1 MIKLRLLTMFKLY
14 KYFLVTF
21 ILSIILIFQ
30 NCKNP
35 TPVNTLD
42 ENNEVISEEKLDSNH
57 INLLGRLDQLIKRF
71 PLPTEII
78 TSLFN
83 TRALYNPED
92 LNKVSNISRYTT
104 SYSKAF
110 NVGIYATDLIYNIRY
125 EQPQSALLYLNAT
138 KKLSDE
144 IGVTHVFNDKIIRR
158 FEENIDE
165 KDSLMFLSYMTFS
178 DLKKI
183 LRSNEQIELSLMVI
197 SGIWFEG
204 LHLSTSNFTE
214 SKIDD
219 ITNELVD
226 NIYNHKAQVEMIT
239 SILKDVKSEDVYL
252 NKLYNDLKNIDVFLK
267 NVEIQGT
274 ISKDE
279 IAKLSLIVKDLR
291 LKYIL

>member
-1 MIKLRLLTMFKLY
+1 MFKLRTMN
-14 KYFLVTF
+14 KLFFVLFFLV
-21 ILSIILIFQ
+21 IIISFQ

-35 TPVNTLD
+35 AT
-42 ENNEVISEEKLDSNH
+42 ENNTDESSEVTTEEKLDSNH
-57 INLLGRLDQLIKRF
+57 ISLLGKLDQLIKRF

-110 NVGIYATDLIYNIRY
+110 NIGIYATDLIYTIRY
-125 EQPQSALLYLNAT
+125 EQPQSALTYLDVT

-144 IGVTHVFNDKIIRR
+144 IGVTNVFNEKILSR

-165 KDSLMFLSYMTFS
+165 KDSLLFLSYMTFS
-178 DLKKI
+178 DLKKM
-183 LRSNEQIELSLMVI
+183 LRSNEQIELSLMVV

-204 LHLSTSNFTE
+204 LHISTSNFTE

-226 NIYNHKAQVEMIT
+226 NIYNHKNQVELIIN
-239 SILKDVKSEDVYL
+239 ILKDVKSEDVYL
-252 NKLYNDLKNIDVFLK
+252 NKLYNDLKNIDTFFK
-267 NVEIQGT
+267 NVEKEGT
-274 ISKDE
+274 INKDE
-279 IAKLSLIVKDLR
+279 ISKLSLIVKDLR

>member
-1 MIKLRLLTMFKLY
+1 MCKFFNIN
-14 KYFLVTF
+14 KYFF
-21 ILSIILIFQ
+21 IAFIFIFSFILIFQ
-30 NCKNP
+30 NCKSP
-35 TPVNTLD
+35 KH
-42 ENNEVISEEKLDSNH
+42 EVISDQSNEEITEESLDSTH
-57 INLLGRLDQLIKRF
+57 ITLLSKLDQLIKKF

-83 TRALYNPED
+83 TRSLYNPED

-110 NVGIYATDLIYNIRY
+110 NIGIYATDLIYNIRY
-125 EQPQSALLYLNAT
+125 EQPQSALTYLDVT

-144 IGVTHVFNDKIIRR
+144 IGVTNVFNEKILRR

-165 KDSLMFLSYMTFS
+165 KDSLMFLSYMAFS
-178 DLKKI
+178 DLKKM
-183 LRSNEQIELSLMVI
+183 LRSNEQIELSLMVV

-219 ITNELVD
+219 ITNELIA
-226 NIYNHKAQVEMIT
+226 NIYKHKTQVELIID
-239 SILKDVKSEDVYL
+239 ILKDVKSEDTYL
-252 NKLYNDLKNIDVFLK
+252 NKLYNDLKNIDIFMNNL
-267 NVEIQGT
+267 QTSDT
-274 ISKDE
+274 ITKEE